1 MATFCTRHGDMTG
14 KTSAA
19 DLHQCPECAV
29 ETGGKVPPASRFTPA
44 QRLMMAAAA
53 KGAPRGVE
61 VWGKGMVRT
70 AHVLEACG
78 IVEILRLSAGTYA
91 RLTLAG
97 RAALDA
103 EAGAGRSSGTP

>member
-1 MATFCTRHGDMTG
+1 MTG

-19 DLHQCPECAV
+19 TRHECPDCAA
-29 ETGGKVPPASRFTPA
+29 GKPWAKAPAARFTPA
-44 QRLMMAAAA
+44 QRHMMEAAAG
-53 KGAPRGVE
+53 GAPRGVE

-78 IVEILRLSAGTYA
+78 LVEILRLSTGTYA

-103 EAGAGRSSGTP
+103 ETGGGRTSGTA